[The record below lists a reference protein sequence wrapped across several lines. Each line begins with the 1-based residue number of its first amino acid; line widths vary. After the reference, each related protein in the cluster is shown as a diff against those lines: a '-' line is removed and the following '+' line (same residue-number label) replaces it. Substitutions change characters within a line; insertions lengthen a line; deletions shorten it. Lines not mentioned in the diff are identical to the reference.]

1 MNRVEIRLLNLA
13 RRIVM
18 RGSRHADD
26 DRPLPVNVQ
35 GQCASNLIRQKLL
48 AADPC
53 MITRIGHTELKTLIR
68 YWNRRNRSF
77 VKNIYDYVN
86 GRQEAF
92 WFDAELKFEMRH
104 SSGFFP
110 CTDEALSRF
119 SDRFLRD
126 LTKTDVL
133 GSWLNGEA
141 KLAGHLSH
149 AKTVLLED
157 LEPYYHRDPW
167 TTALAGR
174 TVLVIH
180 PFEASIRKQYEKR
193 AALFDDQRM
202 LPEFTLRT
210 LKAVQSLGGDTRGF
224 KTWFDALDWMCARVR
239 EINFDVALIG
249 AGAYGLPLAAYVK
262 DLGKKAVHMG
272 GATQIMFGIKGKRW
286 DQLPLYR
293 KLYNEHWTRPLAE
306 ETPANMTLD
315 GGGDPEPPNSPIQAY
330 W

>member
-1 MNRVEIRLLNLA
+1 MKSLGIRLLNLT
-13 RRIVM
+13 RRIVK
-18 RGSRHADD
+18 RGRRKAADD
-26 DRPLPVNVQ
+26 WPRRVDFQ
-35 GQCASNLIRQKLL
+35 GQSASNLIREKLL
-48 AADPC
+48 GADPC

-68 YWNRRNRSF
+68 YCNRQKQSF
-77 VKNIYDYVN
+77 VRNIYDYVT
-86 GRQEAF
+86 GREEAF
-92 WFDAELKFEMRH
+92 WFDDEIRFEMRH

-119 SDRFLRD
+119 SERFLGD
-126 LTKTDVL
+126 LTQADVL

-141 KLAGHLSH
+141 KLTSYLSQ
-149 AKTVLLED
+149 AQTVLLQD

-180 PFEASIRKQYEKR
+180 PFEATIRQQYEKR
-193 AALFDDQRM
+193 ASLFGDQRM

-210 LKAVQSLGGDTRGF
+210 LRAVQSLGEDTMGF
-224 KTWFDALDWMCARVR
+224 KSWFEALDWMCARLR
-239 EINFDVALIG
+239 EIRFDVALIG

-262 DLGKKAVHMG
+262 GLGRKAVHVG

-286 DQLPLYR
+286 DERPLFR
-293 KLYNEHWTRPLAE
+293 SLYNEHWTRPLPE
-306 ETPANMTLD
+306 DSSTLTERLLVD
-315 GGGDPEPPNSPIQAY
+315 GHQAY